1 MRHRK
6 KRLKL
11 NRRESN
17 RASLFR
23 NLAASVILYEK
34 VQTTKTR
41 AKRVTPLIEKLIL
54 IAKKEN
60 TMNAIRE
67 LNAILYD
74 KNASKKLMEKL
85 REKYKDRISGFTRI
99 TAIKTREGDNAPQ
112 VQIELL

>member
-1 MRHRK
+1 MRHQK

-11 NRRESN
+11 NRLQGN
-17 RASLFR
+17 KTSLFR

-54 IAKKEN
+54 IAKKDN
-60 TMNAIRE
+60 SMNAIRK
-67 LNAILYD
+67 LSAILYD

-85 REKYKDRISGFTRI
+85 REKYKDRNSGFTRI
-99 TAIKTREGDNAPQ
+99 TAIKNRAGDNASQ
-112 VQIELL
+112 VQIELI